1 MDFELDK
8 RHLDI
13 QEKFRAVATTAV
25 AETARKHDAEA
36 SVPTEMMAALHD
48 AGLYKLCVPEANGG
62 NGTSFVTGHDPLPF
76 LIGIEEIARVDMGS
90 AHCFQVHGHSCM
102 MLAHACNPSQA
113 ERYFGPVIERGA
125 SISWTG
131 SEPGRTARGQYNL
144 QSDAIKKD
152 GGYLLNGIKNYGTN
166 ASVAEWNIVA
176 LSSDQGEIPDN
187 FLMVMIP
194 AGAEGFEVDAS
205 WWDPTGMRSAVSPKL
220 TLKDVFVPD
229 EDVLVGPGYYPR
241 ERLGSRWHLGFGAS
255 HLGAAQGMFDFILEY
270 LPKRGTTG
278 DPHSQR
284 AIGEMKMRLTA
295 ARDMLYHAGL
305 LWSTDNLAKAEE
317 YSLMAKL
324 YCIMTAEWMVGE
336 TIRVVG
342 STALLKSFDLERAV
356 RDIHIH
362 STHANLY
369 STAQL
374 IGRSA
379 LGLDFD
385 ATQQQI
391 AVEAK
396 AEKKAS

>member
-8 RHLDI
+8 HHQEF
-13 QEKFRAVATTAV
+13 QEKFRAVADTAV
-25 AETARKHDAEA
+25 AENARRHDENA
-36 SVPTEMMAALHD
+36 SVPVEMMEALHK
-48 AGLYKLCVPEANGG
+48 AGLMEICVPKDCGG
-62 NGTSFVTGHDPLPF
+62 HGSSFVTGHDPLSF
-76 LIGIEEIARVDMGS
+76 LIGIEEIARVDMGA

-102 MLAHACNPSQA
+102 LLEHACNDDQKK
-113 ERYFGPVIERGA
+113 RYFGPVVDKG
-125 SISWTG
+125 SPISWTG
-131 SEPGRTARGQYNL
+131 SEFGRTARGQYNL

-152 GGYLLNGIKNYGTN
+152 GGFLLNGVKNYGTN
-166 ASVAEWNIVA
+166 ASAADWNIVA
-176 LSSDQGEIPDN
+176 LSSDQGEMPEN
-187 FLMVMIP
+187 FLLVMIP

-229 EDVLVGPGYYPR
+229 EDILVGPGYYPR
-241 ERLGSRWHLGFGAS
+241 EQLGSRWHLGFGAS
-255 HLGAAQGMFDFILEY
+255 HLGAAQGMFDFIIEY

-295 ARDMLYHAGL
+295 ARDILYHAGL
-305 LWSTDNLAKAEE
+305 LWSGDDLAKAEE

-324 YCIMTAEWMVGE
+324 YCIMTAEWMISE

-342 STALLKSFDLERAV
+342 SSALLKTYDLERPV

-379 LGLDFD
+379 LGMEFD
-385 ATQQQI
+385 STQQQI
-391 AVEAK
+391 AVETK
-396 AEKKAS
+396 

>member
-8 RHLDI
+8 HHQEM
-13 QEKFRAVATTAV
+13 QEKFRDIARTTV
-25 AETARKHDAEA
+25 AENARRHDENA
-36 SVPTEMMAALHD
+36 SVPVEMMEALHK
-48 AGLYKLCVPEANGG
+48 AGLMEICVSDELGG
-62 NGTSFVTGHDPLPF
+62 NGSSFVTGHDPLSF
-76 LIGIEEIARVDMGS
+76 IIGIEELARVDMGA
-90 AHCFQVHGHSCM
+90 AHCFQVHGHGCM
-102 MLAHACNPSQA
+102 MLDHACTDDQKK
-113 ERYFGPVIERGA
+113 RYLGPVVDKGT

-131 SEPGRTARGQYNL
+131 SEFGRTARGQYNL

-152 GGYLLNGIKNYGTN
+152 GGFLLNGIKNYGTN
-166 ASVAEWNIVA
+166 TSIADWNIVA
-176 LSSDQGEIPDN
+176 LSSDQGESPDN

-194 AGAEGFEVDAS
+194 ANAEGFDVDAS

-241 ERLGSRWHLGFGAS
+241 EKLGSRWHLGFGAS

-270 LPKRGTTG
+270 LPKRKTTG

-295 ARDMLYHAGL
+295 ARDMLYHATL
-305 LWSTDNLAKAEE
+305 LWSGDNIAKAEE

-324 YCIMTAEWMVGE
+324 YCIMTAEWMVSE

-342 STALLKSFDLERAV
+342 SSALLNTYELERTV

-374 IGRSA
+374 IGRAA
-379 LGLDFD
+379 LGLEFD
-385 ATQQQI
+385 STQQQI
-391 AVEAK
+391 AVD
-396 AEKKAS
+396 EKKT

>member
-1 MDFELDK
+1 MNFELDK
-8 RHLDI
+8 HHLEI
-13 QEKFRAVATTAV
+13 QEQFRAVATTVV
-25 AETARKHDAEA
+25 AETARKHDTDA
-36 SVPTEMMAALHD
+36 SVPVEMMAALHD
-48 AGLYKLCVPEANGG
+48 AGLYKLCVPQELGG
-62 NGTSFVTGHDPLPF
+62 NGTSFVNGHDPLPF
-76 LIGIEEIARVDMGS
+76 LIGIEEIARADMGS

-102 MLAHACNPSQA
+102 LLSHACQG
-113 ERYFGPVIERGA
+113 EQLRRYLEPVVDHGA
-125 SISWTG
+125 SLSWTG

-152 GGYLLNGIKNYGTN
+152 GGYLVNGIKNYGTN

-176 LSSDQGEIPDN
+176 LSSDQGEMPDN
-187 FLMVMIP
+187 FLLVMIP

-220 TLKDVFVPD
+220 TLSDVFVAD
-229 EDVLVGPGYYPR
+229 GDVLVGPGYYPR

-270 LPKRGTTG
+270 LPQRRTTG

-284 AIGEMKMRLTA
+284 AIGEMKMRLAA
-295 ARDMLYHAGL
+295 ARDMLYHGGL
-305 LWSTDNLAKAEE
+305 LWSGNDLAKAEE

-324 YCIMTAEWMVGE
+324 YCIMTAEWMVSE

-342 STALLKSFDLERAV
+342 STALLRSFDLERAI

-379 LGLDFD
+379 LGLEFD

-391 AVEAK
+391 AVEDK
-396 AEKKAS
+396 AVKRAS